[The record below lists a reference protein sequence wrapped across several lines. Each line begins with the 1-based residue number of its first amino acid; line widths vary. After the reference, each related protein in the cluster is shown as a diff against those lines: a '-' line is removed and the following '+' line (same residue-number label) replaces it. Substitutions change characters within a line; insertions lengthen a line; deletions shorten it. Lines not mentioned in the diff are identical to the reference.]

1 MKKILKV
8 FGVLPDFNSFKI
20 KVSGFA
26 GAVDGSSLYMVEGE
40 DKDIGAY
47 ATVFDNQ
54 VTIIDELQAQA
65 LVDAVPNPSLVCYV
79 CGNTYTP
86 KKPIVPSVMSIE

>member
-8 FGVLPDFNSFKI
+8 TGVLPDFNSFKV

-26 GAVDGSSLYMVEGE
+26 GTVDGSTLYVVEGE
-40 DKDIGAY
+40 DKNIGAY
-47 ATVFDNQ
+47 ATVFNDQ
-54 VTIIDELQAQA
+54 VAVIDATQAQA
-65 LVDAVPNPSLVCYV
+65 LVGAVPVVTMVCNI

-86 KKPIVPSVMSIE
+86 AKPTVPSLVAI